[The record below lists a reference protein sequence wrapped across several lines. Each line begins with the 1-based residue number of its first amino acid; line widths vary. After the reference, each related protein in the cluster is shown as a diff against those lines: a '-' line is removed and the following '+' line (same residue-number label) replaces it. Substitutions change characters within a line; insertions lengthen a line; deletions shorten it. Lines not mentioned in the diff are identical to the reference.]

1 MARSQ
6 AHIVCAA
13 LVGVTL
19 ACEAERP
26 PQLVADRDAAPVADG
41 QAPTADGSLETE
53 GFRPDGQWLLYM
65 QDRYCLY
72 AAGQSTDFLVW
83 VWYLVDLSPLG
94 PGATRDQLYL
104 RQRMKMCAEE
114 QSPVVGGLQTFVPA
128 AIPANL
134 PERTV
139 DAFALGREPG
149 DAWISQELVEL
160 WGLSEEVGVDEP
172 LPESP
177 DDPRVVDQ
185 DGDGEPGVTL
195 TVGNNFC
202 DVRIVQRTRYRL
214 SGELVSG
221 HRIEGALW
229 SEVDKNILSATLPFC
244 AASSQLEPRPDG
256 SLVVVQRVDGKN
268 GGVNLDADNNGAV
281 DCAEILAGRDRLVS
295 SGVIS
300 QDRPDPVRCR

>member
-1 MARSQ
+1 MARSP
-6 AHIVCAA
+6 ALGLCAVLSGA
-13 LVGVTL
+13 VL

-26 PQLVADRDAAPVADG
+26 SSLVADRDAEAVTDAL
-41 QAPTADGSLETE
+41 APTADGALETE
-53 GFRPDGQWLLYM
+53 GFRPDGQWLLFM

-94 PGATRDQLYL
+94 PGASPDQLYL

-134 PERTV
+134 PERIV
-139 DAFALGREPG
+139 DAFALGRARG
-149 DAWISQELVEL
+149 DAWLSQELVEL
-160 WGLSEEVGVDEP
+160 WGLNDDIGVDEP

-177 DDPRVVDQ
+177 DDPHVVDQ

-202 DVRIVQRTRYRL
+202 DVHIVQRTRYRL

-221 HRIEGALW
+221 HRIEGTLW

-244 AASSQLEPRPDG
+244 AASNQLEPRPDG
-256 SLVVVQRVDGKN
+256 SRAVLQRVDGKN
-268 GGVNLDADNNGAV
+268 GGVNLDSNSDGEV
-281 DCAEILAGRDRLVS
+281 DCAEILAGRERLVAD
-295 SGVIS
+295 GVVT
-300 QDRPDPVRCR
+300 QDRPDAVRCR